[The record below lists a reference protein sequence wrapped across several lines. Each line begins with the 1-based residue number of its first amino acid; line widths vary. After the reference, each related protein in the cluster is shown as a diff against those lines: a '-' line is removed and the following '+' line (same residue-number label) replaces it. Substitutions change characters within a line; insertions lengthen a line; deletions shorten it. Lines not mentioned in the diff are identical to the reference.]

1 MIGAVHACIGAGV
14 GSLIDNRGGAFAAGV
29 VSHIIADALP
39 HRDLTPEIEAPLL
52 AGAMAAIAC
61 WKGLDSPEFWGALGA
76 VAPDFEHALAY
87 VGLID
92 NDTKFFPTHIDD
104 GKWHGDQ
111 NGTERW
117 SQLILGAVSIAL
129 ASLNTSE

>member
-1 MIGAVHACIGAGV
+1 VLERVGFTGVLGSARGGGAG
-14 GSLIDNRGGAFAAGV
+14 
-29 VSHIIADALP
+29 
-39 HRDLTPEIEAPLL
+39 
-52 AGAMAAIAC
+52 
-61 WKGLDSPEFWGALGA
+61 
-76 VAPDFEHALAY
+76 
-87 VGLID
+87 
-92 NDTKFFPTHIDD
+92 TKFFPTHIDD